1 MVTWGDNDH
10 GGDPSTVKAALI
22 GVDAINS
29 TYSAFAAVLKDRTV
43 VTGGAKGAGG
53 DSTTIQAALGGV
65 KTIYSTDLTF
75 AALSGTAYS
84 RREGGN
90 TLRISRML
98 M

>member
-1 MVTWGDNDH
+1 MELRDDSSNVQ
-10 GGDPSTVKAALI
+10 AALI
-22 GVDAINS
+22 GVDEIYS
-29 TYSAFAAVLKDRTV
+29 THCAFAAVLKDRTV
-43 VTGGAKGAGG
+43 VTWGAKDHGG
-53 DSTTIQAALGGV
+53 DSTTVQAALGGV

-90 TLRISRML
+90 TLRISQML